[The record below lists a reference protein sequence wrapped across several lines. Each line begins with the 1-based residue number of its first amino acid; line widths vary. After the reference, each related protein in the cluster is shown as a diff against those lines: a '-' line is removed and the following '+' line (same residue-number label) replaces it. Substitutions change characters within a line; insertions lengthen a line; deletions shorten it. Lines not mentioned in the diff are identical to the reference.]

1 MSSRVT
7 RAALLAVVA
16 TLWLAGSAHAAFT
29 GQNGRLV
36 LGDFPGPLSTINAN
50 GTDFRDIPIT
60 FGTTMNLGSRA
71 RWSPD
76 GTKVV
81 FTALSHPASCTIR
94 AHAANIR
101 VANTDGTGQ
110 RDVTQPRCI
119 NGGGQHDVQPDWSP
133 DGRRIVF
140 ASNRAEPDGCGT
152 FSCGARL
159 WVTNA
164 DGSGSPRRISPS
176 STSLQDDSDPEFSPD
191 ARRILFEHSTGETSG
206 DGDLRLINA
215 DGTGPVALT
224 SGPADDRDPDWSPD
238 GSQIVFSSNRDTPGG
253 CGDRFNNAWC
263 DHDIY
268 KMSANGTGI
277 TRLTTHAGEDSHPV
291 FSPDGR
297 KIAWEGDGPTH
308 VEFKPQHDLYVMNSD
323 GTGQTN
329 ITDAAR
335 QNSFEFNDQGVA
347 FTISRRP
354 DWQPLQ
360 TLPPALPAPAMRVFF
375 PNEFISG
382 RA

>member
-1 MSSRVT
+1 MLSRVT
-7 RAALLAVVA
+7 RAALLA
-16 TLWLAGSAHAAFT
+16 LLILASASVPAHAAFP
-29 GQNGRLV
+29 GQNGRLA
-36 LGDFPGPLSTINAN
+36 LGGFRTPISTINAN
-50 GTDFRDIPIT
+50 GTELRTVPVT
-60 FGTTMNLGSRA
+60 LPALTSVSSRP

-76 GTKVV
+76 GTKLV
-81 FTALSHPASCTIR
+81 FATNEHPNGCIFQDGVSGD
-94 AHAANIR
+94 NIR
-101 VANTDGTGQ
+101 VANADGTGL
-110 RDVTQPRCI
+110 RNVTPPTCI
-119 NGGGQHDVQPDWSP
+119 SGAGVHDREPDWSP
-133 DGRRIVF
+133 DGSRIVF
-140 ASNRAEPDGCGT
+140 TSNRNANEGCGT
-152 FSCGARL
+152 FSCGRRI
-159 WVTNA
+159 WVANA
-164 DGSGSPRRISPS
+164 DGSGSPRVVSPR
-176 STSLQDDSDPEFSPD
+176 STSITSDANPEFSPD
-191 ARRILFEHSTGETSG
+191 GRRILFERA
-206 DGDLRLINA
+206 GDLRLVNA

-224 SGPADDRDPDWSPD
+224 TGPADDRDPDWSPN